1 MKDVTYTYLRVCRI
15 LNNYHKYIKS
25 NEFFNLK

>member
-1 MKDVTYTYLRVCRI
+1 MKGVTTYLRVCQI
-15 LNNYHKYIKS
+15 SNNYHKYIKS

>member
-1 MKDVTYTYLRVCRI
+1 MKSVTTYLSVCQI
-15 LNNYHKYIKS
+15 SNNHQMYIKS